1 MQKIVMTLLA
11 ALLPGFFMSAPAQE
25 AFPDTTPIFALTE
38 NSAETGK
45 DPTERSSPVRLAQKI
60 VALDHPVYTILDYY
74 EASGDL
80 GFLPMTKPFRKGEIL
95 SLLERLLPLPHL
107 SSRDKEVITGY
118 LADFR
123 EETTG
128 VKILSEASRNSYALV
143 GFGAQI
149 DSHHGAGENGVS
161 SYALTPKPYLSADLG
176 SHISLHASMGP
187 SIEKLA
193 PDLFFGSFTRNG
205 EVHFPNL
212 WTGVS
217 FLPYRTDY
225 ESLYSHTLIKEK
237 WTGHSPFLHQWSVG
251 FFYFTELS
259 GSWFDDKLQVGLHNQ
274 RRAWGHTNENLLLSS
289 TARRFPALE
298 AYFHPASW
306 LRFSWLTGS
315 LFHPGGYSSSEA
327 AAIYGYDT
335 GVSHNLLTLQLLEII
350 PARWLHL
357 SASSVNLW
365 VKRPEPAYLMP
376 FVFAHWPE
384 LEVGDYD
391 NGGMTLDVALLFPRT
406 GKLWFSFYNDEFSFQ
421 RSGALLR
428 MPRNRYGWQAGWKTA
443 LPARLLP
450 GTLSTLR
457 YTRLTPFIYTHYPET
472 RVHAFMD
479 RPVDMTYTH
488 DGANLGFYL
497 PPNSGE
503 WHWNLTNTAFPNLV
517 LALDTRLI
525 THGTNDLASYNL
537 YQIYGDIYRHQFI
550 PEGGDLQNYPLTRF
564 GRDGIYDRTFMTE
577 FRFDRKVTMTSIVPY
592 FRVAGSVGMAR
603 TRWESNDSGVTA
615 PAPVNSFS
623 GRLSLIVDIL

>member
-1 MQKIVMTLLA
+1 MQKMLMTLLA

-25 AFPDTTPIFALTE
+25 AFSDTTPIFALTE

-45 DPTERSSPVRLAQKI
+45 DPTELSSPVRLAQKI
-60 VALDHPVYTILDYY
+60 VPLDHPVYTILDYY
-74 EASGDL
+74 EASGEL
-80 GFLPMTKPFRKGEIL
+80 GFLPMAKPFRKGEII
-95 SLLERLLPLPHL
+95 SLLERLQSLAHL

-128 VKILSEASRNSYALV
+128 VKILSESSRNSYALV
-143 GFGAQI
+143 GFGAQV
-149 DSHHGAGENGVS
+149 DTRHGAGENGVS

-187 SIEKLA
+187 SIEKMA
-193 PDLFFGSFTRNG
+193 PDLFFGSYTRNG

-225 ESLYSHTLIKEK
+225 ESLYNHTLINEK

-259 GSWFDDKLQVGLHNQ
+259 GSWFDHKLQVGLHNQ
-274 RRAWGHTNENLLLSS
+274 RRAWGHAGENLLLSS
-289 TARRFPALE
+289 TARRFPGLE
-298 AYFHPASW
+298 AHFHPAPW

-365 VKRPEPAYLMP
+365 IKRPEPAYLMP

-428 MPRNRYGWQAGWKTA
+428 MPRNRYGWQAGWKTT

-503 WHWNLTNTAFPNLV
+503 WCWSLVNTGLPGWTLS
-517 LALDTRLI
+517 LDTRLI

-537 YQIYGDIYRHQFI
+537 YQIYGDIYRHQFT
-550 PEGGDLQNYPLTRF
+550 PEGGDIHDYPLTRF
-564 GRDGIYDRTFMTE
+564 GHDGIYDRTFMTE
-577 FRFDRKVTMTSIVPY
+577 FRFDRKVSMTSIVPY

-603 TRWESNDSGVTA
+603 TRWESNDSGVMA